1 MRLALKLTL
10 YIWLGILV
18 VLGVNGY
25 TRFLRESKLF
35 ETDMAQDHG
44 IMGRGIAG
52 AISTVWEDEGRQRAL
67 DVVERVNKKE
77 NDITIR
83 FVELERGTEPTTI
96 PAAPPETMQEVARG
110 NIVTW
115 INRSGEGHLYS
126 YVPIYL
132 DKNLMGAVELSEP
145 LTAQRAYIRNS
156 LFRLG
161 VTTGGMALVAGL
173 ISVAI
178 GVLLIGRPVQAL
190 ALRARRIGSG
200 DFSPG
205 VFVTQ
210 SDELGYLGNEIESM
224 ALQLAEARDRV
235 EAESRALAEAT
246 EQLRRAE
253 RVSTVGKLAAGVAHE
268 LGTPLNVITWRT
280 KKIWSGKVEGEEAR
294 ENARIAFE
302 QCERITRIVRQLLD
316 FGRQQPPEIRE
327 LDLVALVE
335 ATLGLLE
342 PVSRK
347 AGVSFQVHVAQRP
360 FRVVADASQIQQVLT
375 NLFLNAIQA
384 MPTGGAI
391 HIHLELVRR
400 TAPPH
405 VALAGQQWARIR
417 VQDQGTG
424 ISKEH
429 LPHIFDPFYTTKK
442 VGEGTGLG
450 LSVAWGI
457 VSEHGGWI
465 SVESPADAPSQSGT
479 IFDVFLPEKNP

>member
-83 FVELERGTEPTTI
+83 FVELERGTEPTTV

-115 INRSGEGHLYS
+115 IDRSGEGHLYS

-156 LFRLG
+156 FLRLG

-205 VFVTQ
+205 IFVTQ

-294 ENARIAFE
+294 DNARIAFE
-302 QCERITRIVRQLLD
+302 QCERI
-316 FGRQQPPEIRE
+316 
-327 LDLVALVE
+327 
-335 ATLGLLE
+335 
-342 PVSRK
+342 
-347 AGVSFQVHVAQRP
+347 
-360 FRVVADASQIQQVLT
+360 
-375 NLFLNAIQA
+375 
-384 MPTGGAI
+384 
-391 HIHLELVRR
+391 
-400 TAPPH
+400 
-405 VALAGQQWARIR
+405 
-417 VQDQGTG
+417 
-424 ISKEH
+424 
-429 LPHIFDPFYTTKK
+429 
-442 VGEGTGLG
+442 
-450 LSVAWGI
+450 
-457 VSEHGGWI
+457 
-465 SVESPADAPSQSGT
+465 
-479 IFDVFLPEKNP
+479 